1 MKRKTL
7 HKTLS
12 MLIALV
18 WLINGLFCKVLNWVP
33 RHEQIVA
40 RILGETH
47 SRTLTFLIGISE
59 IVMTVWILSKF
70 KPKFNAI
77 VQIVIIG
84 VMNILEFVLVPD
96 LLLWGR
102 WNAVFALLFMGV
114 IYYNEFVLSKQIIS
128 KTTK

>member
-7 HKTLS
+7 HKALS

-18 WLINGLFCKVLNWVP
+18 WLMNGLFCKVLNWVP

-47 SRTLTFLIGISE
+47 SRTFTLLIGISE

-70 KPKFNAI
+70 KP
-77 VQIVIIG
+77 
-84 VMNILEFVLVPD
+84 
-96 LLLWGR
+96 
-102 WNAVFALLFMGV
+102 
-114 IYYNEFVLSKQIIS
+114 
-128 KTTK
+128 